1 MFFFRNQI
9 LTNGLDQ
16 IFNILQF
23 RYMEWSSRSLIELF
37 MYLFIY
43 LPMIVWKVLNALIV
57 TLIAVIIPRFFDN
70 ENSLKKNIL
79 SSICVFLFFIPVFSA
94 MGAGAIAVSLNYLW
108 PLFFFVAHFY
118 LLKRYIFNKTELKLW
133 KKSNGLFCFSF

>member
-1 MFFFRNQI
+1 MTIKGKYMLRQNSSKNNVLLFIPFVALFVIIFIMNNGWIYAIDDVFFRNQI

-70 ENSLKKNIL
+70 ENSLKKNI
-79 SSICVFLFFIPVFSA
+79 
-94 MGAGAIAVSLNYLW
+94 
-108 PLFFFVAHFY
+108 
-118 LLKRYIFNKTELKLW
+118 
-133 KKSNGLFCFSF
+133 